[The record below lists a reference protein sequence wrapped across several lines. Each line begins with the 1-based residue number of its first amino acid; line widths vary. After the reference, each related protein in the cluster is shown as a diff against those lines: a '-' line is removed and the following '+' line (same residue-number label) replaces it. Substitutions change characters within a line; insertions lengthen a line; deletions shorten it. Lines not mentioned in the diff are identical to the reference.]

1 MRNRETLLIALV
13 VLGACAVRFY
23 GLDWALPY
31 HFNSDE
37 RVMMIGAEQIRAA
50 QSIAQLPVHD
60 PKFFI
65 YPPLLMHLLILL
77 AAPIFHFLPFSPADP
92 ASTTLYYLLG
102 RGISAAFGTAT
113 VALVYVLGKRA
124 YSRAAGLLGA
134 AFLAFSVLHVR
145 DSHFFTTD
153 VPLTFFLVLLM
164 LLALRIAEGGG
175 TQVWVVTG
183 LVAGLALTTKQ
194 TSLMFFPVLLLA
206 HLMVSFRGRPGL
218 PAIRETALSVA
229 FWKPLLIFGA
239 IAGVTALAMNPYA
252 LIAPREYLAQ
262 VATVSRYLEGSDQ
275 RNWVFQFT
283 GTTFSYWFTNL
294 LWFGMGP
301 LLLAAGLLGVLWA
314 VPRRRTADVLILFFL
329 TLYLGTVGRGFM
341 KFIRYAIPL
350 IPFLALLGARVLVE
364 LRERARGAARP
375 AATAVAAVVL
385 LSAIFLTGAY
395 LNIYR
400 VGDARVLASRWIQET
415 IPPGTTVVADN
426 SNTTPLLGTPFTQP
440 TFFDNYIL
448 CLNRDDCVVQNRY
461 TIKVLN
467 MKSYN
472 SKSLNPPERFEG
484 YIRERLQGAEY
495 VIVGDEFYEQYRH
508 READYP
514 AVVRFYRELFAGQRG
529 FREVRTFQ
537 TRPSLFGLTWDDDRS
552 ELTYRLFDHPKVRI
566 FRRIADEAALPRG
579 ESGRD
584 DPRG

>member
-1 MRNRETLLIALV
+1 MRTRDLLLVALIL
-13 VLGACAVRFY
+13 LGACAVRFF

-37 RVMMIGAEQIRAA
+37 RVMMIAAEQLRAA
-50 QSIAQLPVHD
+50 RSIAELPVHD

-77 AAPIFHFLPFSPADP
+77 AAPVFHFVPFSPADP
-92 ASTTLYYLLG
+92 SSSTLYYLLG
-102 RGISAAFGTAT
+102 RGISASFGAAT
-113 VALVYVLGKRA
+113 VLLVYLLGKQA
-124 YSRAAGLLGA
+124 YSRGAGLLGA

-153 VPLTFFLVLLM
+153 VPLTFFFVLMM
-164 LLALRIAEGGG
+164 LLALRIAAGGG
-175 TQVWVVTG
+175 NRAWVA
-183 LVAGLALTTKQ
+183 AGLAAGLAFATKQ
-194 TSLMFFPVLLLA
+194 TSLMFLPVLLLA
-206 HLMVSFRGRPGL
+206 HVMAAFPDQTRPGF
-218 PAIRETALSVA
+218 PALREKALSAA
-229 FWKPLLIFGA
+229 FWRPLLVFGA
-239 IAGVTALAMNPYA
+239 VAGLTALAMNPYA

-262 VATVSRYLEGSDQ
+262 VETVSKFLGGSDQ

-301 LLLAAGLLGVLWA
+301 PLLAAGLLGALWA
-314 VPRRRTADVLILFFL
+314 LPRRTRADVLILFFL
-329 TLYLGTVGRGFM
+329 ALYLGTVGRGFM
-341 KFIRYAIPL
+341 KFIRYALPL
-350 IPFLALLGARVLVE
+350 IPFLALLGARFFVE
-364 LRERARGAARP
+364 LRGRLRGAARA
-375 AATAVAAVVL
+375 AATLAAAAVL
-385 LSAIFLTGAY
+385 LFSLFLTGAY

-400 VGDARVLASRWIQET
+400 AGDARVLASRWVHET
-415 IPPGTTVVADN
+415 IPAGTTVVADN
-426 SNTTPLLGTPFTQP
+426 SNTTPLLGNPFTRP
-440 TFFDNYIL
+440 AFFDNYIL
-448 CLNRDDCVVQNRY
+448 CLNRDECVVQDHY

-514 AVVRFYRELFAGQRG
+514 AVVRFYRELFAGERG

-537 TRPSLFGLTWDDDRS
+537 TRPSLFGLTWDDDGA
-552 ELTYRLFDHPKVRI
+552 ELSFRLFDHPKVRI
-566 FRRIADEAALPRG
+566 FRRVEGSTPTG
-579 ESGRD
+579 GTPS
-584 DPRG
+584 

>member
-1 MRNRETLLIALV
+1 MRTKDLILIGLI
-13 VLGACAVRFY
+13 VLGALVVRFY

-37 RVMMIGAEQIRAA
+37 RVMIISAEKIRTAESLA
-50 QSIAQLPVHD
+50 RLPVGD
-60 PKFFI
+60 SKFFI
-65 YPPLLMHLLILL
+65 YPPLLMHLLILV
-77 AAPIFHFLPFSPADP
+77 AAPVFHFSPFSPADP
-92 ASTTLYYLLG
+92 VSSTLYYVLG

-113 VALVYVLGKRA
+113 VVLVYALGKQA
-124 YSRAAGLLGA
+124 YSRGAGLLGA

-153 VPLTFFLVLLM
+153 VPMTFFLVLLM

-175 TQVWVVTG
+175 ARTWIAAG
-183 LVAGLALTTKQ
+183 LGAGLAITTKQ

-206 HLMVSFRGRPGL
+206 HLMASFRGRSGF
-218 PAIRETALSVA
+218 PAVRETALSSA
-229 FWKPLLIFGA
+229 FWKPLLLFGV
-239 IAGVTALAMNPYA
+239 IAAVTAMAMNPYA
-252 LIAPREYLAQ
+252 LLAPREFLAQ
-262 VATVSRYLEGSDQ
+262 VATVSKYIGGSDQ

-301 LLLAAGLLGVLWA
+301 LLMVAGLIGVLWA
-314 VPRRRTADVLILFFL
+314 LSRRKPADVLILFFL
-329 TLYLGTVGRGFM
+329 ALYLGTIGRGFM

-350 IPFLALLGARVLVE
+350 IPFLALLGARWLVE
-364 LRERARGAARP
+364 IRDRARGATRQVLS
-375 AATAVAAVVL
+375 AAAAAVL
-385 LSAIFLTGAY
+385 LSSLFLTVAY

-440 TFFDNYIL
+440 GFFDNYIL
-448 CLNRDDCVVQNRY
+448 CLNRDECVVQDRY
-461 TIKVLN
+461 TIKVMN

-472 SKSLNPPERFEG
+472 SQSLNPPERFEG
-484 YIRERLQGAEY
+484 YVRERLQGAEY
-495 VIVGDEFYEQYRH
+495 VIVGDEFYEQYRR
-508 READYP
+508 RETDYP
-514 AVVRFYRELFAGQRG
+514 AVVRFYRELFAGKLG

-537 TRPSLFGLTWDDDRS
+537 TRPSLFGLVWDDDRS
-552 ELTYRLFDHPKVRI
+552 ELSFRLFDHPKVRI
-566 FRRIADEAALPRG
+566 FRRAANGTPTV
-579 ESGRD
+579 ETPS
-584 DPRG
+584 